1 MNDRIS
7 DIKSTVEKLF
17 SLLEDEILSQR
28 MEINNLKREIS
39 ALKELHSGNSDSR
52 NTRNEVSAQHHSL
65 PEVPLPKAETLQPSL
80 QKREI
85 VEKGDSI
92 ADKALKKVP
101 AWMIDIPGE
110 KVSSILSIIP
120 LNDKLTFIN
129 NLFDSDEDQ
138 FYLTL
143 ERIEEMSSFDEVLND
158 MRAAFPEWNDSSDDV
173 YRFYMFVRRKFRS

>member
-39 ALKELHSGNSDSR
+39 ALKELPSGNSDSR
-52 NTRNEVSAQHHSL
+52 NTRNEGSTRHYSL
-65 PEVPLPKAETLQPSL
+65 PDVPVPKAETLQPSL
-80 QKREI
+80 PKREI